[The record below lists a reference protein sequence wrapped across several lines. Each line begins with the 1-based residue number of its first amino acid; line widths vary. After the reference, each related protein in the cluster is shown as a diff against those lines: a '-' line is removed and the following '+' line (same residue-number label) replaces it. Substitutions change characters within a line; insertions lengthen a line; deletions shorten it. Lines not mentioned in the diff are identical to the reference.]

1 MEHLVIHIKKK
12 NKLAFIKEL
21 LKAFDY
27 LEVLEP
33 AQLSAKEKKWLAGLE
48 EAALQVSQHK
58 QGKIKMKSAKA
69 LVTNDLKTITT
80 YAH

>member
-1 MEHLVIHIKKK
+1 MEQLVVHIKKK

-27 LEVLEP
+27 IEVLEP

-48 EAALQVSQHK
+48 EAALQVSQQK
-58 QGKIKMKSAKA
+58 
-69 LVTNDLKTITT
+69 
-80 YAH
+80 

>member
-27 LEVLEP
+27 IEVLEP

-48 EAALQVSQHK
+48 EAVQQVSQHK
-58 QGKIKMKSAKA
+58 QGKIKPKLAKA
-69 LVTNDLKTITT
+69 QVSNDLKTITK